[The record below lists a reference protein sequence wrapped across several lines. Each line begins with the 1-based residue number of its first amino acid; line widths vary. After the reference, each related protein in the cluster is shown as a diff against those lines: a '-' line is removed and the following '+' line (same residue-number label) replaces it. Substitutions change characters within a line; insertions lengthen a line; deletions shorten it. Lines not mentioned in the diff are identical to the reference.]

1 MVTVMDR
8 QESLN
13 TLDDLKAL
21 LSASGPC
28 LSVYMPLSNAS
39 TAGKNPNAKQNELR
53 WRECMQAA
61 ETQAGRFGDPGKGV
75 IASVRNWAA
84 VAPEPGGESKGHH
97 GKSIAVFRS
106 PEAFQVTLLDE
117 VVPDQVAFDRQFQIR
132 PLLKQ
137 LVRDRRFY
145 LLALSQK
152 NTRLLYCTTQTS
164 EEAPF
169 PGTTKTNF
177 EDWMNMAKPD
187 HRLVE
192 NAMSTGAQG
201 SARPTALA
209 PKGSDAEDKDEY
221 LAHFLKHIAT
231 GVGEVLRGKTE
242 PLVLCAVE
250 SYIPLYR
257 EVNAYPNLAP
267 EAVLG
272 APNSL
277 KSGEMHA
284 RAIEALGRCYDRKVE
299 ESLESWNH
307 KVGGGGSSRLDEVV
321 TAAHDGRVLTLMVS
335 DSQEAKG
342 HFDEGSHTVETGNED
357 LVNDAAVQTVLH
369 AGKVL
374 VVAQEKMPNGSP
386 AAAIFRF

>member
-1 MVTVMDR
+1 MDR
-8 QESLN
+8 QASLN
-13 TLDDLKAL
+13 TLDDLKTL

-28 LSVYMPLSNAS
+28 VSVYMPLSNAS

-53 WRECMQAA
+53 WRECMQVA
-61 ETQAGRFGDPGKGV
+61 EAQAVRFGDSGKGL
-75 IASVRNWAA
+75 ISSIRNWNA
-84 VAPEPGGESKGHH
+84 VAPEPGGESKNHH

-106 PEAFQVTLLDE
+106 PDAFQVVLLDE
-117 VVPDQVAFDRQFQIR
+117 LVPDQVAFDRQFHIR
-132 PLLKQ
+132 PLLKE

-164 EEAPF
+164 EEVPF

-177 EDWMNMAKPD
+177 EEWMNMAKPD

-192 NAMSTGAQG
+192 NAMSMSAQG

-221 LAHFLKHIAT
+221 LLHFLKHIA
-231 GVGEVLRGKTE
+231 GGLAEVLRGKTE

-250 SYIPLYR
+250 SNIPLYR
-257 EVNAYPNLAP
+257 EVNTYPNLAA
-267 EAVLG
+267 EAVHG

-284 RAIEALGRCYDRKVE
+284 RAMEALGRCYDHKVE
-299 ESLESWNH
+299 EALESWNH
-307 KVGGGGSSRLDEVV
+307 KVGGGGSSHVAEVV

-335 DSQEAKG
+335 DSKEAKG
-342 HFDEGSHTVETGNED
+342 HFDEGSNKVEPGDED

-374 VVAQEKMPNGSP
+374 VVPQNKMPNGSP